1 MENELEN
8 PNGRLA
14 KVIKQ
19 LNFGQFVFLYFVAR
33 NEDVEF
39 VRELITQL
47 KARGAPNWAKPKG
60 QKKKDSGQEAQPDK
74 NLGIPLEKLKG
85 GESAPPSYNSSHR
98 PSLVNVESETE
109 KHSPQAPPLEEKSRL
124 PPITIDYSYHQ
135 TRTYPPIVHKE
146 PTDGVLPEYSE
157 SATLRKRKDSTEDK
171 RED

>member
-1 MENELEN
+1 M
-8 PNGRLA
+8 
-14 KVIKQ
+14 IKQ

-47 KARGAPNWAKPKG
+47 KARGAPNWTLPKG
-60 QKKKDSGQEAQPDK
+60 PKKKDGRQEAQPDK

-85 GESAPPSYNSSHR
+85 GESAPPSYN
-98 PSLVNVESETE
+98 LA
-109 KHSPQAPPLEEKSRL
+109 QLDPPLDEKSSL
-124 PPITIDYSYHQ
+124 PPITMDYSNHQ